1 MREKLEIKI
10 LALVASLLLIGVITA
25 GFMVFNIEIGLIISN
40 LILIMVKTPAEIWKD
55 RIIQYRKKCQ
65 SILQLSDSIRYAGIV
80 NAYGRTLTGIVR
92 PNVKPLLKSEKV
104 KNEFFII
111 STLMTLRKDTVS
123 AIGKLDYVLL
133 QHQKVSI
140 VIFQKDDMT
149 YYTSIDRTEKKMDKI
164 IESIKKI
171 I

>member
-1 MREKLEIKI
+1 M
-10 LALVASLLLIGVITA
+10 
-25 GFMVFNIEIGLIISN
+25 
-40 LILIMVKTPAEIWKD
+40 
-55 RIIQYRKKCQ
+55 
-65 SILQLSDSIRYAGIV
+65 V

-92 PNVKPLLKSEKV
+92 PNVKPLLKSEQV